1 MKTIWAMAGMVGAAA
16 LLSGCI
22 STSADVAGGWGAP
35 SLASLQEMCGAPS
48 TDYGNDA
55 QPVYST
61 LLDAYVASR
70 HRRISKDEY
79 CAFQTL
85 IEQRYATLAASGD
98 PKLRNQWVTFFN
110 DQRANALSW
119 RAAVDPTLRAG

>member
-1 MKTIWAMAGMVGAAA
+1 MKTIRAMAGMVGVAT

-22 STSADVAGGWGAP
+22 SPSAGVAGGWGAP
-35 SLASLQEMCGAPS
+35 SLASLQEMCGTQA

-85 IEQRYATLAASGD
+85 IAQRYAALAASND

-110 DQRANALSW
+110 DQRANAVSW